1 MAYRR
6 RQGTTRA
13 STFSED
19 LYNQPP
25 DHDHGTRV
33 HSLLGRD
40 KKRESWVVGN
50 PSSEIKINTRGGRR
64 RA

>member
-13 STFSED
+13 STLGED

-25 DHDHGTRV
+25 DHDHGDLNG
-33 HSLLGRD
+33 HYNAG
-40 KKRESWVVGN
+40 
-50 PSSEIKINTRGGRR
+50 
-64 RA
+64 